1 MGVWLGIRIVSRLVV
16 VIPKLS
22 RMTDFCDKDAAWGGW
37 RLLLKLKLYEKAMDT
52 CRTNKVQRTS
62 LEVLVVLVDDD
73 MIGGG
78 MDRIG

>member
-1 MGVWLGIRIVSRLVV
+1 M
-16 VIPKLS
+16 
-22 RMTDFCDKDAAWGGW
+22 
-37 RLLLKLKLYEKAMDT
+37 KLKLYEKAMDT